1 MDSLHAWIAAQLG
14 VEECR
19 RFRSGEGAGDVSHRV
34 ARFATVACAAAIVL
48 SGCASNLD
56 PRTFVGMT
64 VDEVREV
71 AENTTLVLYD
81 ISYPVANRA
90 SSYEAGANDALWEV
104 VVSCR
109 ADVPERGI
117 PLGIVPLSAVTP
129 AIRDEAELGGYDE
142 WLLECP
148 VGG

>member
-1 MDSLHAWIAAQLG
+1 M
-14 VEECR
+14 
-19 RFRSGEGAGDVSHRV
+19 SHRV
-34 ARFATVACAAAIVL
+34 GPLAVITFGAAIVL
-48 SGCASNLD
+48 SGCASSVD
-56 PRTFVGMT
+56 PRAFVGMT
-64 VDEVREV
+64 LDEVRETSGN
-71 AENTTLVLYD
+71 ATLVLYD
-81 ISYPVANRA
+81 ISYPVLERT

-117 PLGIVPLSAVTP
+117 PLGIVPLSDVTP
-129 AIRDEAELGGYDE
+129 TIRENAERGEYDE